1 MQILLHEIKKILT
14 WKMLILLIFVNWI
27 VYFLFIEYDVNYFA
41 NGKNDSYRIGIEMIN
56 NYGIEMDDKD
66 FLDFKKVYNEEV
78 EKANHYLQSKKEF
91 VDAGMGT
98 YEDFRNNYDPSNK
111 ELDALHNKV
120 YFEDK
125 VKLFWEL
132 QERERLI
139 ENFEDKEVLMEN
151 ERKYAKDHQKIRYDE
166 LIASGD
172 YPVYT
177 GVAIENF
184 ERFIKNVAIAI
195 ILSVVLL
202 LSPIFIKDRYRRL
215 QDLQYTTRKG
225 RNLYKTKTVAG
236 LIAAFMVMTSLLIIY
251 FGLYSLHHISIS
263 VFFKV
268 PVHMFNG
275 LMYWYDPTFF
285 QYIVLTVSAI
295 YILGFIFSLLAM
307 SFSSIMPNY
316 ISLIGIQI
324 PFVMAMLIF
333 GLTYLLWHIISIRLP
348 QWVVPISY
356 SAMIVVSVAFVV
368 SLWKRE
374 KKRDIVL

>member
-1 MQILLHEIKKILT
+1 MQILLYEIKKILT

-41 NGKNDSYRIGIEMIN
+41 NGKNDSYRIGIEMVN
-56 NYGIEMDDKD
+56 KYGIDMDEKD

-78 EKANHYLQSKKEF
+78 EKANRYLQSKKAF

-98 YEDFRNNYDPSNK
+98 YENFRNNYDPNNK
-111 ELDALHNKV
+111 EQDALHNKV
-120 YFEDK
+120 FFEDK
-125 VKLFWEL
+125 VKVFWEL

-139 ENFEDKEVLMEN
+139 EHFGDKEVLMAN
-151 ERKYAKDHQKIRYDE
+151 ERKYAKDHQQIRYDE
-166 LIASGD
+166 LIASGY

-202 LSPIFIKDRYRRL
+202 LSPIFIKDRYRRVR
-215 QDLQYTTRKG
+215 DLQYTTRKG

-236 LIAAFMVMTSLLIIY
+236 LISAFMVMTTLLIIY

-275 LMYWYDPTFF
+275 LTYWYDPTFF
-285 QYIVLTVSAI
+285 QYILLTVIAV
-295 YILGFIFSLLAM
+295 YILGFVFSLLAM
-307 SFSSIMPNY
+307 SFSNIMPNY

-333 GLTYLLWHIISIRLP
+333 GLTYLLWHIISIRMP
-348 QWVVPISY
+348 QWVVPTSY
-356 SAMIVVSVAFVV
+356 SVIVVLSAIFIAL
-368 SLWKRE
+368 LWKSE
-374 KKRDIVL
+374 KRKDIVL

>member
-27 VYFLFIEYDVNYFA
+27 VYFLFIEYDVNYFT
-41 NGKNDSYRIGIEMIN
+41 NGKNDSYRIGIEMVN
-56 NYGIEMDDKD
+56 KYGIDMDEKD
-66 FLDFKKVYNEEV
+66 FLDFKRVYNEEV
-78 EKANHYLQSKKEF
+78 EKANHYLQSKKAF
-91 VDAGMGT
+91 VNAGMGT
-98 YEDFRNNYDPSNK
+98 YENFENNYDPNNK
-111 ELDALHNKV
+111 EQNALYQKV
-120 YFEDK
+120 FFEDRVK
-125 VKLFWEL
+125 VFWEL

-139 ENFEDKEVLMEN
+139 EHFEDKEVLMAN
-151 ERKYAKDHQKIRYDE
+151 ERKYAKDYQRIRYDE
-166 LIASGD
+166 LIGSGY
-172 YPVYT
+172 YPVYS

-236 LIAAFMVMTSLLIIY
+236 LISAFMVMTILLIIY
-251 FGLYSLHHISIS
+251 FSLYSLHHISIS

-268 PVHMFNG
+268 PVHMFSG
-275 LMYWYDPTFF
+275 LTYWYDPTFF
-285 QYIVLTVSAI
+285 QYIVLTVIAI
-295 YILGFIFSLLAM
+295 YILGFVFSLLAM

-324 PFVMAMLIF
+324 PFVMGILIF
-333 GLTYLLWHIISIRLP
+333 GLTYLLWHIISIRMP

-356 SAMIVVSVAFVV
+356 SVMLVVSVAFIF
-368 SLWKRE
+368 LIWQRE
-374 KKRDIVL
+374 KKYDIVL